1 MRKATLAAMLVTV
14 SVVSVFA
21 DQPKRESDIGL
32 NATYYKPGKDD
43 RYGNGYG
50 ADAQMRFWHNQSVGL
65 ALSIGAASWQVDEQ
79 EEIVSDGFTAV
90 GMSIDGDVTLIPL
103 GGSLLFKPVNDDKI
117 SLSLEAGLRYVI
129 VDSGVDA
136 EVAAAN
142 ATGALVAMK
151 DTVEIDDGVVGVLG
165 ANIEGRVSKTTS
177 LFAGIGYQFDI
188 VKGDATF
195 AGEDIGENELKAL
208 IVRAGFVIT
217 L

>member
-1 MRKATLAAMLVTV
+1 MLAAMMVTV
-14 SVVSVFA
+14 SAVSVFA

-50 ADAQMRFWHNQSVGL
+50 ADAQMRFWQNQSVGL

-165 ANIEGRVSKTTS
+165 ANIEGRVSKTIS
-177 LFAGIGYQFDI
+177 LSRRWLSIRYSQ
-188 VKGDATF
+188 
-195 AGEDIGENELKAL
+195 
-208 IVRAGFVIT
+208 R
-217 L
+217 